1 MSDASDPRHARNEPR
16 SEAPTTAITRKQDSP
31 GTALNLFLNDPRRI
45 RNLADYARGI
55 VKPETLVRLALY
67 EASRPEA
74 SWLTKATPES
84 IYASL
89 VVAAQLG
96 LEPSSVRGEC
106 YLVPFA
112 GKCTLMPGYRGLMKL
127 ALRSGEVRSIRARVV
142 YQGDEF
148 LVKYGTE
155 ESIVHNPALGR
166 VVAKGEEAPEIV
178 AAYAIAVMANGE
190 TQFDVMDGW
199 ELDKHRAASMQSN
212 GPAWKA
218 WPEEMYRKAPVRRL
232 AKYLPLGED
241 FAKALAIDDLHATG
255 KADKIADFI
264 DVPVDERPAEE
275 SDEGKSAIARA
286 AEKVK

>member
-1 MSDASDPRHARNEPR
+1 MSD
-16 SEAPTTAITRKQDSP
+16 PTPQQTAITRKQDTP
-31 GTALNLFLNDPRRI
+31 GAALNRFLNDPRRV

-55 VKPETLVRLALY
+55 VKPETLIRLALY
-67 EASRPEA
+67 EANRPEA
-74 SWLTKATPES
+74 SWMTKATPES

-89 VVAAQLG
+89 IVAAQLG

-112 GKCTLMPGYRGLMKL
+112 GQCTLMPGYRGLMKL
-127 ALRSGEVRSIRARVV
+127 ALRSGEVRRISARVV

-148 LVKYGTE
+148 LVKYGTD
-155 ESIVHNPALGR
+155 ESIVHDPALGR
-166 VVAKGEEAPEIV
+166 IVPKGDQAPEIV

-190 TQFDVMDGW
+190 KQFDVMDGW

-212 GPAWKA
+212 GPAWKT

-255 KADKIADFI
+255 KADKIAEYI
-264 DVPVDERPAEE
+264 DVPVEEKAEE
-275 SDEGKSAIARA
+275 SEPQSAIAKA
-286 AEKVK
+286 AAGKSV